1 MAWQNFITLL
11 HKSNG
16 FVIITYFIDG
26 NFKPQ
31 KCWFN
36 SGSMTYFWRLKSFL
50 AGSISSGAATPA
62 KVASS
67 FTFGFYLAIFPVTG
81 TTTLLCVIFSL
92 LFKLNHYIVQ
102 GLNFMLIPVHLVL
115 ILPFLKAGNYLFLG
129 GRPVVPA
136 QVWQSG
142 LKALNKSAGIQLLES
157 VAAGITVWLIL
168 AVLTAPI
175 VYSLIYR
182 MAKFNKAQ
190 SAE

>member
-1 MAWQNFITLL
+1 
-11 HKSNG
+11 
-16 FVIITYFIDG
+16 
-26 NFKPQ
+26 
-31 KCWFN
+31 
-36 SGSMTYFWRLKSFL
+36 MTYFCRLKSFL
-50 AGSISSGAATPA
+50 ASSITSGKATPE

-67 FTFGFYLAIFPVTG
+67 FTFGLYLAIFPVTG

-92 LFKLNHYIVQ
+92 VFKLNHYIVQ
-102 GLNFMLIPVHLVL
+102 GLNLMLIPVHLIL

-129 GRPVVPA
+129 GRPVVPV

-142 LKALNKSAGIQLLES
+142 LKALNKSAGIQLFES

-182 MAKFNKAQ
+182 MAKFNKTQ
-190 SAE
+190 SAG